1 MKPLSIALVVLS
13 GILIAAS
20 LAIPFPLAV
29 IPSVAGLGILVF
41 FIFKTGK
48 SLQMKS
54 AELAVKTSG
63 FGALVESLNDGVVIY
78 GSDFTVLA
86 MNAAVEKMFSMKRS
100 DWVGK
105 KVEPKTS
112 LPEGQKLFI
121 QILFPSLAPSATQIS
136 EGDAWPKVV
145 EITTENPPKKFMTS
159 LARVLGEG
167 DVGEYFIKIIK
178 DKTEEK
184 EMQESKS
191 EFVDIAA
198 HQLRTPLTSLS
209 WSLESI
215 VKESSGVSESIS
227 KTAEEALRVSNRALK
242 IVNDLLEVSKIGGGG
257 ESYSMERTAL
267 APFVRQIVGA
277 ADSFAKERGISL
289 FFQPIPPEWEGVEA
303 MMDVERLGAAL
314 GNLIDNAIKYNTKN
328 GEVSVSFEVF
338 PEKNS
343 AKITVKDTG
352 IGVPE
357 KEVPKIFEKFSR
369 ASNASVIDT
378 TGSGLGLYI
387 VRNIVERHGGRVG
400 FESKEGRGSSFW
412 LSIPLAGAAPETV

>member
-1 MKPLSIALVVLS
+1 MKPFSIALVIFS

-20 LAIPFPLAV
+20 PAVPFPLALA
-29 IPSVAGLGILVF
+29 PALTGLGVLVF
-41 FIFKTGK
+41 LVFKTEK
-48 SLQMKS
+48 SLRVKDM
-54 AELAVKTSG
+54 ELTVKTAG
-63 FGALVESLNDGVVIY
+63 FGALAENLDDGVVIY
-78 GSDFTVLA
+78 GTDFTVLA
-86 MNAAVEKMFSMKRS
+86 MNAAVEKMFSMRRS
-100 DWVGK
+100 DWIGK

-112 LPEGQKLFI
+112 LPEGERVFI
-121 QILFPSLAPSATQIS
+121 QVLFPSLAPSATQIS
-136 EGDAWPKVV
+136 EGDAWPKIV

-167 DVGEYFIKIIK
+167 SAGEYFIKIIK

-184 EMQESKS
+184 EVQESKS

-215 VKESSGVSESIS
+215 AKESSGVSESIS

-257 ESYSMERTAL
+257 ESYSMERTAI

-277 ADSFAKERGISL
+277 ADGFAKERGISL
-289 FFQPIPPEWEGVEA
+289 FFQPMPPEWEGVEA
-303 MMDVERLGAAL
+303 MMDAERLGAAL

-328 GEVSVSFEVF
+328 GEVSVFLEVF

-357 KEVPKIFEKFSR
+357 KEAPKIFEKFSR
-369 ASNASVIDT
+369 ASNASTIDT

-387 VRNIVERHGGRVG
+387 VRNIVERHGGKIG

-412 LSIPLAGAAPETV
+412 LSIPLAGAAPETI